1 MWGQFLGQ
9 EDPGSRKWQATTVFL
24 PEESHGQRSLVGY
37 SPQGCKELNMT
48 EPLKLS
54 LRIDLRKD
62 ILVVN
67 PIEYVSI
74 LQNPAECFPFGGKLS

>member
-1 MWGQFLGQ
+1 
-9 EDPGSRKWQATTVFL
+9 
-24 PEESHGQRSLVGY
+24 
-37 SPQGCKELNMT
+37 MT

-74 LQNPAECFPFGGKLS
+74 LQNPAECFPFGGKLSCLVSCILFALS

>member
-1 MWGQFLGQ
+1 
-9 EDPGSRKWQATTVFL
+9 
-24 PEESHGQRSLVGY
+24 
-37 SPQGCKELNMT
+37 MT